1 MTVEEI
7 IETCGGEH
15 KIIARLELSGTDV
28 VRRWKTHGIP
38 LVHWPVLM
46 DMAFAEGVE
55 LTGQHLWSAVEP
67 LIAKTA

>member
-1 MTVEEI
+1 MTIEEI

-15 KIIARLELSGTDV
+15 KIAGRLELSGIDV

-38 LVHWPVLM
+38 LVHWPVLK
-46 DMAFAEGVE
+46 DMAEAEGVL

-67 LIAKTA
+67 LIANTA